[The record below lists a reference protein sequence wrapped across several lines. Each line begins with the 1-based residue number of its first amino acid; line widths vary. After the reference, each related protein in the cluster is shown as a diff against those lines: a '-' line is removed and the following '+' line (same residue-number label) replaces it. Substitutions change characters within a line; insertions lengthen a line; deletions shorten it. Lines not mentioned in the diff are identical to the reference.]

1 MIQSALYREP
11 VLVDSVLH
19 RHKKLLPLTDFS
31 IAGGMHAVFITA
43 TEFPQAALDFPLVFI
58 NVGDAGASADATQ
71 ADRTLLTPIA
81 LLGLS
86 ADENLHVDNGRWTG
100 RYVPAFIRRFPFI
113 AAAVDG
119 ADAPGVFVDAGWPGF
134 NDTAGEPLFTED
146 GKPAETL
153 TRAMEFLERFEQEA
167 QRTSQFC
174 ARLAEL
180 DLLKEMQA
188 DATLPTGDVVRV
200 DGFLAVDETKLLA
213 LPDAVVLELHRNGIL
228 TLLHAHLMSLANL
241 RYLVQ
246 RKADRET
253 AKAAPVAT

>member
-1 MIQSALYREP
+1 MIQSALYRDP

-19 RHKKLLPLTDFS
+19 RSKKLLPLTDFS

-58 NVGDAGASADATQ
+58 HVGDAAATTE
-71 ADRTLLTPIA
+71 AERTLLTPIA
-81 LLGLS
+81 LLGVS

-100 RYVPAFIRRFPFI
+100 RYLPAFIRRFPFI
-113 AAAVDG
+113 AAVVDG
-119 ADAPGVFVDAGWPGF
+119 ADAPGVFIDAGWPGF
-134 NDTAGEPLFTED
+134 NDSAGEPLFTEQ
-146 GKPAETL
+146 GEPAETL
-153 TRAMEFLERFEQEA
+153 TRAMEFLQRFEQEA
-167 QRTSQFC
+167 QRTRQFC

-188 DATLPTGDVVRV
+188 DATLPSGDVVLV

-213 LPDAVVLELHRNGIL
+213 LPDAVVLELHRSGML

-246 RKADRET
+246 RKADREA
-253 AKAAPVAT
+253 AKAAAPAA

>member
-1 MIQSALYREP
+1 MIQSALYRDP

-58 NVGDAGASADATQ
+58 NVGDAAAATE
-71 ADRTLLTPIA
+71 AERTLLTPIA
-81 LLGLS
+81 LLGVS

-119 ADAPGVFVDAGWPGF
+119 ADAPGVFIDGGWPGF
-134 NDTAGEPLFTED
+134 NDSAGEPLFTD
-146 GKPAETL
+146 QGKPAETL

-167 QRTSQFC
+167 QRTRQFC

-180 DLLKEMQA
+180 DLLKKMQA
-188 DATLPTGDVVRV
+188 DATLPTGDVVLV

-213 LPDAVVLELHRNGIL
+213 LPDAVVLELHRNGML

-246 RKADRET
+246 RKAERVA
-253 AKAAPVAT
+253 AKAASVA